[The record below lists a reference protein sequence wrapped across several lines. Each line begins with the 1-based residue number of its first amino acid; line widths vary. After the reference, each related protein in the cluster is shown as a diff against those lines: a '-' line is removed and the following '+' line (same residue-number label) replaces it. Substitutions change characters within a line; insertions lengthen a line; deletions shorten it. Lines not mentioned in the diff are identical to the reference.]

1 MQKHFTPEQRLE
13 ILRAGDSE
21 RKWYSLD
28 DQRVC
33 VVCDRVFT
41 GRQVDIRRDQRGRY
55 LLHCPSGGCPSY
67 VAHWF
72 YVGRRATSAAG
83 NVLHGAGRPHHLGTQ
98 AVA

>member
-1 MQKHFTPEQRLE
+1 MPKHFTPEQRLE
-13 ILRAGDSE
+13 ILRNGDGE

-33 VVCDRVFT
+33 VVCDRIFT
-41 GRQVDIRRDQRGRY
+41 GRQVSIHRDQRGRY
-55 LLHCPSGGCPSY
+55 LLQCPTEGCPSY

-72 YVGRRATSAAG
+72 YAG
-83 NVLHGAGRPHHLGTQ
+83 NAATAATKILHGSDVRDDFGRQ